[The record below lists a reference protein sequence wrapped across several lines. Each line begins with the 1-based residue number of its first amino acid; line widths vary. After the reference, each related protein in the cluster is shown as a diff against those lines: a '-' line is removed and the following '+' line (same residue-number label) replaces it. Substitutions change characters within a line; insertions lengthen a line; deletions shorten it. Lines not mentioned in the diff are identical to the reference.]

1 MVKYTEIDNQYII
14 RQALL
19 DDTIVLEFVK
29 ADGTVRKMNATL
41 QESVVPHVEANTER
55 KTNPDIQV
63 VWDTTANGWR
73 SFRWD
78 RLQGIHEYTE

>member
-1 MVKYTEIDNQYII
+1 MVKYTEIDNQNII
-14 RQALL
+14 RQAML

>member
-1 MVKYTEIDNQYII
+1 MAKYVNEDEQAFVKSALVDGVIEI
-14 RQALL
+14 
-19 DDTIVLEFVK
+19 EFLK
-29 ADGTVRKMNATL
+29 ADGTLRKMNATL

-55 KTNPDIQV
+55 KANPDIQV

>member
-1 MVKYTEIDNQYII
+1 MAKYVNEDDQAFVKSALVDGVIEI
-14 RQALL
+14 
-19 DDTIVLEFVK
+19 EFLK
-29 ADGTVRKMNATL
+29 ADGSVRKMNATL
-41 QESVVPHVEANTER
+41 NESVVPHVEENAER
-55 KTNPDIQV
+55 KANPDIQV